1 MENRALIG
9 SGAEMAELLEFMKYK
24 HNHKKYNIR
33 VLYNKC
39 CCSNGATGDPS
50 HQNHILINLLSN
62 KRVGDKDVDPLGNRQ
77 TPKRKK
83 KHTNNSA
90 KQN

>member
-9 SGAEMAELLEFMKYK
+9 SGAEMVELLEFMRDK

-33 VLYNKC
+33 VLYNKS

-50 HQNHILINLLSN
+50 HENHILINLLSN
-62 KRVGDKDVDPLGNRQ
+62 KRVGEGRMWIPLETGRHL
-77 TPKRKK
+77 RGKK
-83 KHTNNSA
+83 TY
-90 KQN
+90 